1 MFLFVHKTHRP
12 YMPTTHRS
20 LIPGVGKTT
29 MAVVAVNDPAVREAF
44 DAIGWVSIGQ
54 TPAILDMQRALFRQL
69 TGSSMPVK
77 SDATVESQLAD
88 LKEACVGKRWL
99 IVLDDVSWR
108 VLILVLF
115 LLNELSRHNRCGIV
129 CTKSS

>member
-1 MFLFVHKTHRP
+1 
-12 YMPTTHRS
+12 
-20 LIPGVGKTT
+20 

-44 DAIGWVSIGQ
+44 DRIGWVSIGQ

-108 VLILVLF
+108 AP
-115 LLNELSRHNRCGIV
+115 
-129 CTKSS
+129 